1 MRKIGT
7 AFLLGATAA
16 LAACGSSSAVNGGNG
31 GAGGTTPTPP
41 DQLALKAENVLPPG
55 QSGFFSVTGEAL
67 GTATGNPADFG
78 AHVDDQRALY
88 WSFGAKP
95 GALGSKPGSPSSPL
109 AGVEIYRDN
118 FGVPIVYAGNVHDL
132 YYGVGYAVAQDRLF
146 LMDAV
151 RRMGEGRMGELTGC
165 GAIPADIQQR
175 TLSYSD
181 DEYNAF
187 FNRLSQDAKDAVQG
201 YVDGANAWRNAVLG
215 DPTKLPAEY
224 GLLTTLPEAFTIKDV
239 LAAGVYITRFV
250 AAEGGNEFRNIR
262 MLKLLQ
268 QQYGSPDE
276 GLKAFKDLVWLE
288 DPKAVTT
295 VPRGDGTFSNQA
307 DAPGGR
313 DAVLAQM
320 AQWAVGLPE
329 TLWKGDGT
337 GDAATPQPCALL
349 GSIPLPLAR
358 APAGGKSIAAGH
370 APPRRLT
377 QKAAAVRQAVLGV
390 VEALEYLRRH
400 LHGGS
405 HAYALGPSRTR
416 DHGTLLLSGPQLGY
430 SYPTLLVEYEVHGGG
445 YDARGVSVPLL
456 PVVGIGYTPDIAWG
470 LTTGYSKTID
480 SFIETIC
487 STAQQAAGT
496 CKANQYLHDSQW
508 QDMSCRNETFNYRA
522 AAEGIPVG
530 LPILSQSGQICRT
543 VHGPIV
549 ARDDTAGMAR
559 SVQYAMFQ
567 HEIDTIE
574 GIRLWNR
581 AHSFADF
588 LAGAKLVTWNENV
601 TVATRDGHIGYFH
614 PGLFPQRPGGTDMRL
629 PSPGTG
635 AFDFGPNLSFES
647 LPHDIDPPQGYLA
660 NWNTKPAFGWLDG
673 EGLGDTSRPGGPGQ
687 RVTTILDL
695 LGTRS
700 DWSFSDLAAIDQHVG
715 TTDHRARSY
724 LPVIQAFR
732 RSAAQKL
739 DDTEKAALDLIIGW
753 DHSAFGPNLDIN
765 NPNATDGPAATVFD
779 AYVVAL
785 RDELFAPLKTLVVD
799 STTGETVYSRE
810 SGVGSH
816 VFDMSAMDNLVLRV
830 LDPSSS
836 GLALNRDYSDGRDR
850 DTVMQAALD
859 TALQRLAA
867 QYNGGAA
874 LTPADLAKAQR
885 VHPRSQICSLS
896 GVIGPGSDTLPGQS
910 CVTMPYEDRGSWVH
924 RVGYEK
930 IQQ

>member
-1 MRKIGT
+1 MNQPFHAAI
-7 AFLLGATAA
+7 ALGLAIA
-16 LAACGSSSAVNGGNG
+16 LAACGSSSPVSG
-31 GAGGTTPTPP
+31 GAGGNGSAPTPA
-41 DQLALKAENVLPPG
+41 DQLALEAENVLPPG
-55 QSGFFSVTGEAL
+55 QSGFWSLAGEAA
-67 GTATGNPADFG
+67 GTASGNPADFG

-95 GALGSKPGSPSSPL
+95 GALGGKPGAPASPL
-109 AGVEIYRDN
+109 AGVQVYRDSY
-118 FGVPIVYAGNVHDL
+118 GVPIVYAGNVHDL

-175 TLSYSD
+175 VLTYSD

-187 FNRLSQDAKDAVQG
+187 FDNLSQDAKDAVQG
-201 YVDGANAWRNAVLG
+201 YVDGANAWLAVVQS

-224 GLLTTLPEAFTIKDV
+224 GLLTTTPAAFTVKDV

-250 AAEGGNEFRNIR
+250 AAEGGNEFQNIR
-262 MLKLLQ
+262 MIQLLQ
-268 QQYGSPDE
+268 QQYGSLDE
-276 GLKAFKDLVWLE
+276 GLKAFRDLVWLE
-288 DPKAVTT
+288 DPQAVTT
-295 VPRGDGTFSNQA
+295 IPRGDGTFSNQL

-313 DAVLAQM
+313 DAVLGQM
-320 AQWAVGLPE
+320 AQWAVNLPQ
-329 TLWKGDGT
+329 TIWKGEGT

-349 GSIPLPLAR
+349 SSVPLPLR
-358 APAGGKSIAAGH
+358 APGAGGRSISMG
-370 APPRRLT
+370 
-377 QKAAAVRQAVLGV
+377 KALLHKAQSLRAAVQGV
-390 VEALEYLRRH
+390 VGALEYLRRH

-430 SYPTLLVEYEVHGGG
+430 SYPTLLVEYEIHGGG

-456 PVVGIGYTPDIAWG
+456 PVVGIGYSNDIAWG

-480 SFIETIC
+480 SFVETIC
-487 STAQQAAGT
+487 STAQQAAGS
-496 CKANQYLHDSQW
+496 CKANQYLHNGAW
-508 QDMSCRNETFNYRA
+508 QDMSCRSETFNYRA
-522 AAEGIPVG
+522 AAEGIPAG
-530 LPILSQSGQICRT
+530 PAILNVSEQICRT
-543 VHGPIV
+543 VHGPVV
-549 ARDDTAGMAR
+549 ARDDTAGLAR

-574 GIRLWNR
+574 GIRLWNK

-601 TVATRDGHIGYFH
+601 TVATRDGHIAYFH
-614 PGLFPQRPGGTDMRL
+614 PGLFPQRPGGSDMRL

-635 AFDFGPNLSFES
+635 QYDLGANLPFDS

-660 NWNTKPAFGWLDG
+660 NWNTKPAYGWLDG

-687 RVTTILDL
+687 RVTTITDL
-695 LGTRS
+695 LSTRS
-700 DWSFSDLAAIDQHVG
+700 DWSFADLAAIDQHVG
-715 TTDHRARSY
+715 STDHRARSY
-724 LPVIQAFR
+724 LPLIQSFR
-732 RSAAQKL
+732 GSAANHL

-753 DHSAFGPNLDIN
+753 DHNTFSTGNDS
-765 NPNATDGPAATVFD
+765 PAATVFG
-779 AYVVAL
+779 AYVTAL
-785 RDELFAPLKTLVVD
+785 RDQLFAPLKTLVID
-799 STTGETVYSRE
+799 STAGETIYSRE

-830 LDPSSS
+830 LDPGTS
-836 GLALNRDYSDGRDR
+836 GLGLNRDWTGGRDR

-859 TALQRLAA
+859 AALQTLGVAS
-867 QYNGGAA
+867 
-874 LTPADLAKAQR
+874 PADLPKASR
-885 VHPRSQICSLS
+885 AHPLSQICSLS
-896 GVIGPGSDTLPGQS
+896 GVVGPGSDTLPGQS

-924 RVGYEK
+924 RTGYEK
-930 IQQ
+930 PSP

>member
-1 MRKIGT
+1 M
-7 AFLLGATAA
+7 
-16 LAACGSSSAVNGGNG
+16 
-31 GAGGTTPTPP
+31 
-41 DQLALKAENVLPPG
+41 
-55 QSGFFSVTGEAL
+55 
-67 GTATGNPADFG
+67 
-78 AHVDDQRALY
+78 
-88 WSFGAKP
+88 
-95 GALGSKPGSPSSPL
+95 
-109 AGVEIYRDN
+109 
-118 FGVPIVYAGNVHDL
+118 
-132 YYGVGYAVAQDRLF
+132 
-146 LMDAV
+146 
-151 RRMGEGRMGELTGC
+151 LT
-165 GAIPADIQQR
+165 
-175 TLSYSD
+175 YSD
-181 DEYNAF
+181 DEYKAF
-187 FNRLSQDAKDAVQG
+187 FNNLSQDAKDAVNG
-201 YVDGANAWRNAVLG
+201 YVDGANAWRSAVLS

-224 GLLTTLPEAFTIKDV
+224 GLLTSVPEVFTVKDV

-276 GLKAFKDLVWLE
+276 GLKAFRDLVWLE

-295 VPRGDGTFSNQA
+295 VPRADGTFSNQA
-307 DAPGGR
+307 DAAGGR

-337 GDAATPQPCALL
+337 GDAAKPQPCALL
-349 GSIPLPLAR
+349 SSILLR
-358 APAGGKSIAAGH
+358 APGGGKSVAATR
-370 APPRRLT
+370 APVKALA
-377 QKAAAVRQAVLGV
+377 QKVAAIRQAVLGV
-390 VEALEYLRRH
+390 VDALEYLRRH

-405 HAYALGPSRTR
+405 HAYALAPSRTR

-430 SYPTLLVEYEVHGGG
+430 SYPTLLVEYEIHGGG

-456 PVVGIGYTPDIAWG
+456 PVVGIGYSNDIAWG

-487 STAQQAAGT
+487 STAQQAAGS
-496 CKANQYLHDSQW
+496 CKANQYLHNQQW
-508 QDMSCRNETFNYRA
+508 QDMSCRGETFNYRA
-522 AAEGIPVG
+522 AAKGIPVG
-530 LPILSQSGQICRT
+530 PPILNVSEQICRT

-574 GIRLWNR
+574 GIRLWNK

-614 PGLFPQRPGGTDMRL
+614 PGSFPQRPGGSDMRL
-629 PSPGTG
+629 PAPGTG
-635 AFDFGPNLSFES
+635 EFDLGANLPFDS

-700 DWSFSDLAAIDQHVG
+700 DWNFSDLAAIDQHVG

-724 LPVIQAFR
+724 LPVMQSFR
-732 RSAAQKL
+732 NSAAPKL
-739 DDTEKAALDLIIGW
+739 NDTERAALDLIIAW
-753 DHSAFGPNLDIN
+753 DHSAFGPGIDIN
-765 NPNATDGPAATVFD
+765 NANATDGPAATVFD

-799 STTGETVYSRE
+799 SSTGETVYSRE

-816 VFDMSAMDNLVLRV
+816 IFDMSAMDNVVLRV
-830 LDPSSS
+830 LDPTTS
-836 GLALNRDYSDGRDR
+836 GLTLNRDYSGGRDR

-874 LTPADLAKAQR
+874 LAPADLAKARR

-896 GVIGPGSDTLPGQS
+896 GVVGPGSDTLPGQA

-930 IQQ
+930 Q